1 MFEIV
6 AEAEVAQHF
15 EEGMV
20 TRGVTDVF
28 QVVVFTTRTH
38 AALGSGSAGIITL
51 VEPKEHI
58 LELVHPGVGKQQSWV
73 VMGTR
78 ELLATT

>member
-1 MFEIV
+1 
-6 AEAEVAQHF
+6 
-15 EEGMV
+15 MV

-58 LELVHPGVGKQQSWV
+58 LELVHPGVVNNKVGSLW
-73 VMGTR
+73 GTR